1 MVKYNI
7 LFLKYKKYIST
18 EQLYIYNQSI
28 LLKNLDQYYSLTM
41 KKENEKQS
49 DVDMKKAQHSNKLQI
64 PPPYF
69 HSQAYHHQHKLT
81 MSIGGARC
89 HIKYNTV

>member
-49 DVDMKKAQHSNKLQI
+49 DVDMKKAQHSEQTANTTTLFSQSGI
-64 PPPYF
+64 PPPTQVNNVNRW
-69 HSQAYHHQHKLT
+69 S
-81 MSIGGARC
+81 
-89 HIKYNTV
+89 